1 MPSGHCR
8 GPGLRRLARRDD
20 GALVLTYV
28 IIVPVFMLVIMVII
42 QGALWYLA
50 REAALAAA
58 RQGVD
63 AARLPGAGPG
73 AGTQAALAFART
85 DASGYLLGPSA
96 ASSAS
101 AGNATTT
108 IQITVTGHVP
118 TFVPGLV
125 INISQAVQ
133 APVEKFVAP

>member
-1 MPSGHCR
+1 
-8 GPGLRRLARRDD
+8 
-20 GALVLTYV
+20 V

-63 AARLPGAGPG
+63 AARVPGAGPG
-73 AGTQAALAFART
+73 SGTQAALAFARN

-96 ASSAS
+96 AAAATG
-101 AGNATTT
+101 AGNATAT

>member
-1 MPSGHCR
+1 MRSGRFR
-8 GPGLRRLARRDD
+8 GPGLRRLVRRDD

-73 AGTQAALAFART
+73 AGTQAALAFARN

-96 ASSAS
+96 AAATG
-101 AGNATTT
+101 AGNATPT